1 MKFTQ
6 EQIDDTVIPK
16 INMSNKSILN
26 KTIRDQPNWQ
36 KGDIVVL
43 LGHNGGVLHIFKAEY
58 DPQYCSTYFSDKKD
72 WYYGLRNCKEIRP
85 ATIND
90 IDHKIKF
97 QKEKVEREQS
107 RLDELLNFR
116 EILENK

>member
-1 MKFTQ
+1 M
-6 EQIDDTVIPK
+6 
-16 INMSNKSILN
+16 
-26 KTIRDQPNWQ
+26 RDEPNWK

-43 LGHNGGVLHIFKAEY
+43 LDHNGGVLSIFEAEY
-58 DPQYCSTYFSDKKD
+58 SPQYCSTIFSSEQD

-85 ATIND
+85 ATLED
-90 IDHKIKF
+90 IDHKIRF

-116 EILENK
+116 ERLENK

>member
-1 MKFTQ
+1 MK
-6 EQIDDTVIPK
+6 EK
-16 INMSNKSILN
+16 
-26 KTIRDQPNWQ
+26 PNWK

-43 LGHNGGVLHIFKAEY
+43 LDHNGGHGVLHIFEAEY
-58 DPQYCSTYFSDKKD
+58 DPQYYSTIFSSEQD

-85 ATIND
+85 ATIDD

-116 EILENK
+116 ERVENK

>member
-1 MKFTQ
+1 MK
-6 EQIDDTVIPK
+6 DK
-16 INMSNKSILN
+16 
-26 KTIRDQPNWQ
+26 PNWK

-43 LGHNGGVLHIFKAEY
+43 LGYSGGVLSIFEAEH
-58 DPQYCSTYFSDKKD
+58 DPQYCSTTINAEKD

-85 ATIND
+85 ATIDD

-107 RLDELLNFR
+107 RLDELLNFHER
-116 EILENK
+116 LENKT

>member
-1 MKFTQ
+1 MK
-6 EQIDDTVIPK
+6 DK
-16 INMSNKSILN
+16 
-26 KTIRDQPNWQ
+26 PNWK

-43 LGHNGGVLHIFKAEY
+43 LDHNFGDGVLHIFEAEY
-58 DPQYCSTYFSDKKD
+58 DPQYCSTIFSSEQD
-72 WYYGLRNCKEIRP
+72 WYYGLRNCKEIRL
-85 ATIND
+85 ATQND

-116 EILENK
+116 GRLENK

>member
-1 MKFTQ
+1 MK
-6 EQIDDTVIPK
+6 DK
-16 INMSNKSILN
+16 
-26 KTIRDQPNWQ
+26 PNWK

-43 LGHNGGVLHIFKAEY
+43 LNSCFNGGVLSIFEAEH
-58 DPQYCSTYFSDKKD
+58 DPQYCSTILNSEKD

-85 ATIND
+85 ATIED
-90 IDHKIKF
+90 IDNKIKF

-116 EILENK
+116 EILVKSSKVVS

>member
-1 MKFTQ
+1 MK
-6 EQIDDTVIPK
+6 DK
-16 INMSNKSILN
+16 
-26 KTIRDQPNWQ
+26 PNWK

-43 LGHNGGVLHIFKAEY
+43 LNHNGDDSVLHIFEAEY
-58 DPQYCSTYFSDKKD
+58 DPQYCSTIFSSEQD
-72 WYYGLRNCKEIRP
+72 WYYGLRNCEEIRP

-97 QKEKVEREQS
+97 QKEKVEREQC

-116 EILENK
+116 ERVENN

>member
-1 MKFTQ
+1 MQ
-6 EQIDDTVIPK
+6 
-16 INMSNKSILN
+16 NKPTW
-26 KTIRDQPNWQ
+26 K
-36 KGDIVVL
+36 KGDIIAL
-43 LGHNGGVLHIFKAEY
+43 IDNTYGNVLHIFEAEY

-85 ATIND
+85 ATVED
-90 IDHKIKF
+90 IDNKIRF

-116 EILENK
+116 EIVEN

>member
-1 MKFTQ
+1 MTDK
-6 EQIDDTVIPK
+6 
-16 INMSNKSILN
+16 
-26 KTIRDQPNWQ
+26 PNWK

-43 LGHNGGVLHIFKAEY
+43 LDHNLGDGFLHIFEAEY
-58 DPQYCSTYFSDKKD
+58 DPQYCSTIFSSEQD
-72 WYYGLRNCKEIRP
+72 WYYGLRNCKEIRL
-85 ATIND
+85 ATIDD

-116 EILENK
+116 GRLENK

>member
-1 MKFTQ
+1 MKDKPTW
-6 EQIDDTVIPK
+6 K
-16 INMSNKSILN
+16 
-26 KTIRDQPNWQ
+26 

-43 LGHNGGVLHIFKAEY
+43 LGHMGGVLHIFEAEY
-58 DPQYCSTYFSDKKD
+58 DPQYCSTIFSSEQD

-90 IDHKIKF
+90 INHKIKF
-97 QKEKVEREQS
+97 QKENVEREQS

-116 EILENK
+116 ERVENK

>member
-1 MKFTQ
+1 MK
-6 EQIDDTVIPK
+6 DK
-16 INMSNKSILN
+16 
-26 KTIRDQPNWQ
+26 PNWK

-43 LGHNGGVLHIFKAEY
+43 LGHNGSALHIFEAEY
-58 DPQYCSTYFSDKKD
+58 DPQYCSTILSSEQD
-72 WYYGLRNCKEIRP
+72 WYYGLRNCKEIRL
-85 ATIND
+85 ATIDD

-116 EILENK
+116 GRLEFNL

>member
-1 MKFTQ
+1 MK
-6 EQIDDTVIPK
+6 DK
-16 INMSNKSILN
+16 
-26 KTIRDQPNWQ
+26 PNWK

-43 LGHNGGVLHIFKAEY
+43 LDHNGGHNVLHIFEAEY
-58 DPQYCSTYFSDKKD
+58 DPQYCSTIFSSEQD
-72 WYYGLRNCKEIRP
+72 WYYGLRNCKEIRL

-97 QKEKVEREQS
+97 QKEKVEREQY

-116 EILENK
+116 ERVENK

>member
-1 MKFTQ
+1 MK
-6 EQIDDTVIPK
+6 DK
-16 INMSNKSILN
+16 
-26 KTIRDQPNWQ
+26 PNWK

-43 LGHNGGVLHIFKAEY
+43 LGHNGGALHIFEAEY
-58 DPQYCSTYFSDKKD
+58 DPQYCSTILSSEQD

-116 EILENK
+116 EILENN

>member
-1 MKFTQ
+1 MQ
-6 EQIDDTVIPK
+6 
-16 INMSNKSILN
+16 NKPTW
-26 KTIRDQPNWQ
+26 K
-36 KGDIVVL
+36 KGDIIAL
-43 LGHNGGVLHIFKAEY
+43 IDNTYGNVLHIFEAEY

-85 ATIND
+85 ATVED
-90 IDHKIKF
+90 IDNKIRF

-116 EILENK
+116 EIVENE